1 MCTCPASDVWRQ
13 MWPGNAVRLALPL
26 APSHGI
32 SPALRVSSP
41 MQVLKDIPLYVV
53 TNDKVGLLGT
63 RECAIRIV
71 EQMREELTIAT

>member
-1 MCTCPASDVWRQ
+1 MRTCVRCVASHV
-13 MWPGNAVRLALPL
+13 VRWQQPLSCPSVSFPRHQPCSCPPHLP
-26 APSHGI
+26 
-32 SPALRVSSP
+32 P

>member
-1 MCTCPASDVWRQ
+1 
-13 MWPGNAVRLALPL
+13 
-26 APSHGI
+26 
-32 SPALRVSSP
+32 